1 MLSHSIVPVC
11 HPHPPKT
18 QYLCLGTKGAIAV
31 VVGEPVKRKGH
42 CRSASKRMYNL
53 LRLLSLMLSRR
64 LSSLKEFWYTPKS
77 LENNNND
84 TNNNNKRD
92 CLLSYEIIDKLKL
105 KFYN

>member
-1 MLSHSIVPVC
+1 
-11 HPHPPKT
+11 
-18 QYLCLGTKGAIAV
+18 
-31 VVGEPVKRKGH
+31 
-42 CRSASKRMYNL
+42 
-53 LRLLSLMLSRR
+53 MLSRR